1 MARQKTAIPKYSFHK
16 ASGQAAVYVDGKTVY
31 LGKHDSPE
39 SRQAYGEL
47 LARLAAESMVRN
59 VGKSLPTAE
68 VTVAELCLKFVTDE
82 LPRYSQAEQHCQ
94 RTALRLLNGLFGET
108 LVRDFGP
115 LRLRVVRQAMIDGD
129 PNSKPNSRKP
139 WSRKTVNRQVK
150 RIQALFRFG
159 VSWQIVPESV
169 ATALGTLRILASGE
183 TAAADFAPRT
193 AVPQADI
200 DAVRE
205 ALLPRHRDIFD
216 LLLLTAARPG
226 ELLGLRMKDIQR
238 DGDVWRAELSRH
250 KTAAHG
256 KRRVI
261 FFNAAAQQI
270 LLRHFKADPD
280 AKMFP
285 LRRDNFGAVVHRAC
299 ERAGVTPFVPHQ
311 LRHTTITRIA
321 DECGVEVAQRVAGH
335 ADSMM
340 TEHYARMADRQA
352 VDAVKR
358 LG

>member
-1 MARQKTAIPKYSFHK
+1 MARQKSAIPKYSFHK

-47 LARLAAESMVRN
+47 LARLAAESMV
-59 VGKSLPTAE
+59 GKTSKSLPADNA
-68 VTVAELCLKFVTDE
+68 TVAELCLKFVTDE
-82 LPRYSQAEQHCQ
+82 LPRYSRAEQHCQ
-94 RTALRLLNGLFGET
+94 RTTLRLLNSLFGET
-108 LVRDFGP
+108 PVRDFGP

-129 PNSKPNSRKP
+129 ANAKPNPRKP
-139 WSRKTVNRQVK
+139 WSRKTVNRAVK

-169 ATALGTLRILASGE
+169 AAALGTLRTLSAGE
-183 TAAADFAPRT
+183 TPAVDYAPRKS
-193 AVPQADI
+193 VPQGDI

-205 ALLPRHRDIFD
+205 ELLPRHRDIFD

-226 ELLGLRMKDIQR
+226 ELLGLRMKDIDR
-238 DGDVWRAELSRH
+238 TGDVWRTELIRH
-250 KTAAHG
+250 KTAAQG
-256 KRRVI
+256 KRRVL
-261 FFNAAAQQI
+261 FFNSAAQVI
-270 LLRHFKADPD
+270 LMRHFKADPD
-280 AKMFP
+280 ARLFP
-285 LRRDNFGAVVHRAC
+285 LRRDNFGAVIHRAC
-299 ERAGVTPFVPHQ
+299 RRAGVTPFVVYQ

-321 DECGVEVAQRVAGH
+321 DECGVEAAQRVAGH
-335 ADSMM
+335 ADAGM

-352 VDAVKR
+352 VEAVKR